1 MALGE
6 FTRQLAQQAIG
17 ESTKSVLDSL
27 RPPELS
33 KISESLGLTEKSATP
48 AGAADTLGSVI
59 VGQLQAMQKPLKED
73 EELVVLCNS
82 GFEMLR
88 VLEIFVPSWK
98 IAVLIGIDTAKNVTR
113 VIAPFDTLQLVCKVM
128 KVPAGAKPARV
139 RIITPKA

>member
-6 FTRQLAQQAIG
+6 FTKQLAQHAIG

-33 KISESLGLTEKSATP
+33 KISESLGLTEKSASP
-48 AGAADTLGSVI
+48 AAATDTLGSII

-88 VLEIFVPSWK
+88 VLEVFVPSWK
-98 IAVLIGIDTAKNVTR
+98 IAVLIGIDTGKNVTR

-128 KVPAGAKPARV
+128 KAPAGAKPARV
-139 RIITPKA
+139 RIILPKA

>member
-33 KISESLGLTEKSATP
+33 KISESLGLTEKTASP
-48 AGAADTLGSVI
+48 AGTADTVGSVI

-128 KVPAGAKPARV
+128 KAQAGAKPARV
-139 RIITPKA
+139 RIIPPKA